1 MKKKLLSFAA
11 CICLAL
17 SMTFSA
23 GALNLYFDG
32 APLVTDVPAQIING
46 RTMVP
51 IGHIFNALGATVT
64 WDGSTR
70 TAVGEKDGTKVVI
83 QIDNTTA
90 YVNDT
95 PVVLDTPAM
104 IVNDRTMVPAWFVSE
119 AFGAKVY
126 WDGTTSTV
134 RIATK
139 VYDVVRVVDGD
150 TIVVNYN
157 GVEEKVR
164 LIGVDTPES
173 VHPDS
178 DKNTEAGILA
188 SDYTKQH
195 LEGKQVELEFDVQQR
210 DQYGRLLAYVWVDG
224 VMYNKTLLKDGVA
237 NLATY
242 PPNVKYVDE
251 FTAIVGAR
259 NPDTQPDT
267 SDDNEPAV
275 NEPVKTS
282 GTYVGSIESDKYHNP
297 GCRFAEAISPENEI
311 WFDTAQEAQA
321 QGYSPCGVC
330 HPAA

>member
-1 MKKKLLSFAA
+1 MRKKLLSLLGCAS
-11 CICLAL
+11 LAL
-17 SMTFSA
+17 SMTVSA

-32 APLVTDVPAQIING
+32 APLETDVPAQIINS

-51 IGHIFNALGATVT
+51 IGHIFNALGAKVT
-64 WDGSTR
+64 WDGATR
-70 TAVGEKDGTKVVI
+70 TAIGEKDGTKVVI

-90 YVNDT
+90 YVNDD
-95 PVVLDTPAM
+95 PVILDTPAL

-126 WDGTTSTV
+126 WDGETGTV
-134 RIATK
+134 RIATQ

-150 TIVVNYN
+150 TIVVDYN

-188 SDYTKQH
+188 SDYTKQR

-251 FTAIVGAR
+251 FTAIVEAR
-259 NPDTQPDT
+259 NDGDSGEQGSGND
-267 SDDNEPAV
+267 
-275 NEPVKTS
+275 PVKTS
-282 GTYVGSIESDKYHNP
+282 GTYVGSLQSDKYHNP
-297 GCRFAEAISPENEI
+297 SCRYAEKIEPENEI
-311 WFDTAQEAQA
+311 WFDTVEEAQSM
-321 QGYSPCGVC
+321 GYEPCGVC
-330 HPAA
+330 HPTA